1 MAYVQCT
8 DTPFLQSGIKI
19 YRITDDTAG
28 GTVVTL
34 KWNTSS
40 LPYGLCHVKTYGSML
55 SSHSIAVHMNPFN
68 RAPLVCTRRLLG
80 DRL

>member
-8 DTPFLQSGIKI
+8 DTPFVQSGTKI

-40 LPYGLCHVKTYGSML
+40 LPYGLCDVVRHT
-55 SSHSIAVHMNPFN
+55 AVCY
-68 RAPLVCTRRLLG
+68 RQTVSRYL
-80 DRL
+80 